1 MNNWIYRKGDRKW
14 GRGIFEE
21 IWLRFFFKIDKRHQ
35 SIYKFE
41 KLHRHQRT
49 YNLIV
54 IKLHK
59 TKAKEENLKTAIKIR
74 NITFKETRSTADFS
88 TKTRMI
94 SS

>member
-41 KLHRHQRT
+41 KLNRHQRT
-49 YNLIV
+49 YNLIL

-59 TKAKEENLKTAIKIR
+59 TKAKEENLKNSHKNKKHYFQR
-74 NITFKETRSTADFS
+74 NEVNC
-88 TKTRMI
+88 
-94 SS
+94 